1 MKQLIVVSLF
11 LVLSGCSTF
20 SHLIPPDEENAVKI
34 VTSEAFS
41 ELKKLPKP
49 KGRIPVS
56 VYSFRDQTGQY
67 KPQANV
73 SSFST
78 AVTQGATSILMQTLS
93 DSDWFLPVERE
104 GLQNILTERKIIRAS
119 LQNDKKDGED
129 IKDLP
134 PLTTSQLLIE
144 GGIISY
150 DSNIKTGGFGAE
162 YFGIGVSEL
171 YREDLISVY
180 MRAIDV
186 RTGQVLVSVSTSKK
200 ILSKEIRAGFFRY
213 VSFKRLAEAEGGY
226 TTNEPMHLCV
236 TQTIEKATTELILKG
251 IDRKVWRAAEP
262 DITQVKKAE
271 PAQSTQAK
279 VIERPQPQLAST
291 IYFDYDKTEISNQA
305 AKTLTSHA
313 KYLVKH
319 PEKKVRLEGHA
330 DERGKVEYNMALGE
344 NRAVAAAKHLQQ
356 KGVNTDQMLITS
368 LGEKRPVVEGSSEMA
383 HASNR
388 RVELKPVDM

>member
-1 MKQLIVVSLF
+1 MKKLIVVSLF
-11 LVLSGCSTF
+11 LAISGCS
-20 SHLIPPDEENAVKI
+20 SINHLIPPDEQSALKI
-34 VTSEAFS
+34 VNSEAFD
-41 ELKKLPKP
+41 ELKNLPKP

-119 LQNDKKDGED
+119 LQNDNKEGQEVKE
-129 IKDLP
+129 LP

-162 YFGIGVSEL
+162 YFGIGASEL

-236 TQTIEKATTELILKG
+236 TQTIEKAITELILKG
-251 IDRKVWRAAEP
+251 IDRKVWRAAAP
-262 DITQVKKAE
+262 DSSQITKATTKTALPSKPIEQPKAE
-271 PAQSTQAK
+271 
-279 VIERPQPQLAST
+279 LAST
-291 IYFDYDKTEISNQA
+291 IYFDFDQKNISDQA
-305 AKTLTSHA
+305 AKTLSSHA
-313 KYLVKH
+313 NYLVKH
-319 PEKKVRLEGHA
+319 PKKKVRLEGHA
-330 DERGKVEYNMALGE
+330 DERGNIDYNATLGK
-344 NRAVAAAKHLQQ
+344 NRAVAAAKHLHQQ
-356 KGVNTDQMLITS
+356 GVKAEQMQVTS
-368 LGEKRPVVEGSSEMA
+368 LGEKMPIDKGTSEQSY
-383 HASNR
+383 ASNR
-388 RVELKPVDM
+388 RVELKPVNK

>member
-1 MKQLIVVSLF
+1 MKNLIVVSLF
-11 LVLSGCSTF
+11 LALSGCSTL
-20 SHLIPPDEENAVKI
+20 SHLIPPDQELAMKTVP
-34 VTSEAFS
+34 SEAFN
-41 ELKKLPKP
+41 ELKELPKP

-78 AVTQGATSILMQTLS
+78 AVTQGATSILMQALS

-119 LQNDKKDGED
+119 LQNDKKEGGDVQ
-129 IKDLP
+129 DLP

-162 YFGIGVSEL
+162 YFGIGASEL

-236 TQTIEKATTELILKG
+236 TQTIEKAITELILKG

-262 DITQVKKAE
+262 EVAQVTKTIPTTAPIKK
-271 PAQSTQAK
+271 PLPKLPNS
-279 VIERPQPQLAST
+279 
-291 IYFDYDKTEISNQA
+291 IYFDYDKTDITKPA
-305 AKTLTSHA
+305 DKALTSHA
-313 KYLVKH
+313 KYLIKH
-319 PEKKVRLEGHA
+319 PEKKLKLEGHA
-330 DERGKVEYNMALGE
+330 DERGNKQYNVELGKK
-344 NRAVAAAKHLQQ
+344 RAIAAAKTLLT
-356 KGVNTDQMLITS
+356 KGVDAQQMMITS
-368 LGEKRPVVEGSSEMA
+368 LGEAQPAKEGSSEVA
-383 HASNR
+383 YASNR
-388 RVELKPVDM
+388 RVELKPVN